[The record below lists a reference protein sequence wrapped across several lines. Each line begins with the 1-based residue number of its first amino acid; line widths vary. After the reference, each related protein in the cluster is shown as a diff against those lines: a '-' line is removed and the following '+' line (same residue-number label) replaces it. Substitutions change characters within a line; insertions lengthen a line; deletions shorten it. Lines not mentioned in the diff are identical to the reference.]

1 MIGPGDLDEYFEQ
14 IERDRQAEREEKIS
28 LHDEIMRDLADIL
41 RRVNELQLKIMGVR
55 K

>member
-14 IERDRQAEREEKIS
+14 EERKRKEQQQKALD
-28 LHDEIMRDLADIL
+28 LHQEIMRDLADIL
-41 RRVNELQLKIMGVR
+41 RRVNDLQLKIMGVQ